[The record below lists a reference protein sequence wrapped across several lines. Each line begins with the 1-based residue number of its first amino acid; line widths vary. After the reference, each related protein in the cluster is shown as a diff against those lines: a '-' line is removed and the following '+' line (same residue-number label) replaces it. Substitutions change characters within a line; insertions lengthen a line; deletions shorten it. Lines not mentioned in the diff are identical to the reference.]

1 MDTAEITSYFA
12 KDGIVNIKLKY
23 SYFLMNVLVLK
34 NRFRFFYPMFRMAC
48 SIEKRLSGITI
59 ELEEV
64 FLAAKMGAESL
75 LVFMDRS

>member
-34 NRFRFFYPMFRMAC
+34 NSF
-48 SIEKRLSGITI
+48 
-59 ELEEV
+59 V
-64 FLAAKMGAESL
+64 FLSNVSHGML
-75 LVFMDRS
+75 Y